1 MAQIRYVVKNRNTG
15 KVVYKGIKA
24 SGTYEEMY
32 SKLNMLLRRFIQER
46 MRLYD
51 DYKYYFRGRYTI
63 PKKAFGTPYIRYS
76 DCAFDYIFSLVK

>member
-32 SKLNMLLRRFIQER
+32 SKLNLLLRQFMNER
-46 MRLYD
+46 MELYED
-51 DYKYYFRGRYTI
+51 RTYYIRGRYRR
-63 PKKAFGTPYIRYS
+63 PKKAFGTPYISYR
-76 DCAFDYIFSLVK
+76 DCAYDYIFSLVK